1 MTQLKIEADLRI
13 IIEGS
18 VTAFT
23 SITKDEWF
31 KKSNPSKWS
40 KLQILGHLID
50 SALTN
55 LRRFVMTQYAPEQK
69 IIYHQDEWVDI
80 QKYQRG
86 DVEEL
91 IELWRLL
98 NLQIAR
104 VMHTIPDDRL
114 QNLCDTGKDQ
124 TEYHSLAFLIAD
136 YVEHLKH
143 HLKQIIGDNN
153 YLSQDRH

>member
-1 MTQLKIEADLRI
+1 MEANLRM
-13 IIEGS
+13 IIEES
-18 VTAFT
+18 VTAFANM
-23 SITKDEWF
+23 TKDEWI
-31 KKSNPSKWS
+31 KKNNPTKWS

-55 LRRFVMTQYAPEQK
+55 LRRFVMTQYAPNQK

-80 QKYQRG
+80 QKYQG
-86 DVEEL
+86 SDVGEL

-104 VMHTIPDDRL
+104 VMHAIPDDKL
-114 QNLCDTGKDQ
+114 QNLCDTGKGQ
-124 TEYHSLAFLIAD
+124 KKYHTLAFLIAD

-143 HLKQIIGDNN
+143 HLKQIIGDKN